1 MVYNTDKT
9 KEQTIDEALFKILL
23 VLVPSISRA
32 VSVVN
37 DFFNIDI
44 KYLLSVKCNPY
55 PQDGHCCIS
64 ITFNTI
70 KVICSMYKHSHN
82 KV

>member
-44 KYLLSVKCNPY
+44 KYLSF
-55 PQDGHCCIS
+55 IS
-64 ITFNTI
+64 EMQ
-70 KVICSMYKHSHN
+70 SLPPGRSLLYKHHI
-82 KV
+82 